1 MPTQFLSHRP
11 HPRTNARRR
20 CGRPGSSPRGFSIVE
35 MLAVAAA
42 IAVLVGIL
50 LPVLNAA
57 RRSALFGTSQSNL
70 RQVGQLLA
78 LYAGDNREAIVP
90 TAFDY
95 RANLAPGKVRTPSPV
110 GVLPPIGDVSVGS
123 WVDILWTENSF
134 GPIATND
141 TSTPNPW
148 NYRNDSPD
156 AAFYALGG
164 DTKNIFRSAEV
175 LNVPPGGGDG
185 ATPFGSGALESEKQN
200 PGYFGGNPFFD
211 ARPPTNAHPY
221 SGRYWVTGQIKRPS
235 ASMFCMD
242 AWVGE
247 LLTVNEPNLSNTSS
261 TLNLTGVEWRYSG
274 GYALSL
280 YLDGQVASV
289 AEWDTLEE
297 LEKDLGVRVFDL
309 DKQRFFPIE

>member
-1 MPTQFLSHRP
+1 MSTQLLSKHRP
-11 HPRTNARRR
+11 H
-20 CGRPGSSPRGFSIVE
+20 RGFSIVE

-57 RRSALFGTSQSNL
+57 RRSALYGTSQSNL
-70 RQVGQLLA
+70 RQVGQYLV

-95 RANLAPGKVRTPSPV
+95 RANLAPGKVRTASPV
-110 GVLPPIGDVSVGS
+110 GVAPPIGAISVGS
-123 WVDILWTENSF
+123 WVDILWTENSL

-141 TSTPNPW
+141 DTTPNPW
-148 NYRNDSPD
+148 NYRFDSPD
-156 AAFYALGG
+156 AAYYALGG
-164 DTKNIFRSAEV
+164 DAKNVFRSAEAMQAI
-175 LNVPPGGGDG
+175 PPGGGTG
-185 ATPFGSGALESEKQN
+185 ATPFGDGALESEKQN

-211 ARPPTNAHPY
+211 ARPPTTAHPY
-221 SGRYWVTGQIKRPS
+221 SGRFWVTGQIKRPS
-235 ASMFCMD
+235 ASMYCMD

-247 LLTVNEPNLSNTSS
+247 LLTVNEPNLSNTSD

-289 AEWDTLEE
+289 AEWDNLRE
-297 LEKDLGVRVFDL
+297 LEQDLGVRVFDL

>member
-1 MPTQFLSHRP
+1 MPTQLLSKHRP
-11 HPRTNARRR
+11 H
-20 CGRPGSSPRGFSIVE
+20 RGFSIVE

-57 RRSALFGTSQSNL
+57 RRSALYGTSQSNL
-70 RQVGQLLA
+70 RQVGQYLA

-95 RANLAPGKVRTPSPV
+95 RANLAPGKVRTASPV
-110 GVLPPIGDVSVGS
+110 GVAPPIGPLSVGS
-123 WVDILWTENSF
+123 WVDILWTENSL

-141 TSTPNPW
+141 DTTPNPW
-148 NYRNDSPD
+148 NYRFDSPD
-156 AAFYALGG
+156 AAYYALGG
-164 DTKNIFRSAEV
+164 DAKNVFRSAEAMQAI
-175 LNVPPGGGDG
+175 PPGGGTG
-185 ATPFGSGALESEKQN
+185 ATPFGDGAFESEKQN

-211 ARPPTNAHPY
+211 GRPPTTAHPY
-221 SGRYWVTGQIKRPS
+221 SGRFWVTGQIKRPS
-235 ASMFCMD
+235 ASMYCMD

-247 LLTVNEPNLSNTSS
+247 LLTVNEPNLSNTSD

-289 AEWDTLEE
+289 PEWDNLRE
-297 LEKDLGVRVFDL
+297 LEQDLGVRVFDL